1 MPDIDLD
8 APTPASRL
16 SRSGNPAVITAIA
29 YVSTALSLAEFAMP
43 STASTGAGFTTALSS
58 VPVASVV
65 AYLAGFAV
73 AAIIVG
79 ARGRR
84 IAVHMPAIGLAGF
97 AITSVITA
105 AGDDGTWTAA
115 ARALQGAS
123 AGVLVVA
130 ALATLISTSAPELV
144 IASAAA
150 WYAST
155 AAALV
160 FGPIVLAALVG
171 VGSWS
176 PSILLC
182 VQAALCAVLALLHER
197 ALPRSSS
204 RQPHGLALTPVV
216 AVIVGVATAV
226 NLTLLASATLYS
238 YTAAALTAA
247 AVILVAVAWLVSV
260 SSPRRHAATPA
271 GPASI

>member
-8 APTPASRL
+8 VPAPLSRL
-16 SRSGNPAVITAIA
+16 SRSGNPAVIATIA

-43 STASTGAGFTTALSS
+43 STAGTGAGFTTALSS

-65 AYLAGFAV
+65 AYLVGFAV
-73 AAIIVG
+73 AAIIMG

-84 IAVHMPAIGLAGF
+84 IAAHMPAIGLAGF
-97 AITSVITA
+97 AITSAIV
-105 AGDDGTWTAA
+105 AGGYDSTWAVA

-144 IASAAA
+144 IASVAS

-160 FGPIVLAALVG
+160 LGPIALAALVG
-171 VGSWS
+171 LGSWT
-176 PSILLC
+176 PPILLC
-182 VQAALCAVLALLHER
+182 VQAALCAVLALLHEV
-197 ALPRSSS
+197 ALPSGRSP
-204 RQPHGLALTPVV
+204 QPHGLSLTPVV
-216 AVIVGVATAV
+216 ALIAGVATAA
-226 NLTLLASATLYS
+226 NLTLLASATVYS

-271 GPASI
+271 GPASV